1 MVAKDKNQSRVATI
15 RNELGLHARS
25 AAQIAEIA
33 RNSKADVWIMNGGQ
47 KADASSIMDI
57 LTLECAQGTKIT
69 IVIEDGA
76 DSDILETIFNLVD
89 SGFGE

>member
-1 MVAKDKNQSRVATI
+1 MMGKDKKESRAATI
-15 RNELGLHARS
+15 RNKLGLHARS

-33 RNSKADVWIMNGGQ
+33 GNSKANIWIMKGSQ

-57 LTLECAQGTKIT
+57 LTLECAQGTNIT
-69 IVIEDGA
+69 IVIEDDA
-76 DSDILETIFNLVD
+76 DARILEAIFNLVD

>member
-1 MVAKDKNQSRVATI
+1 MVGKDKKVSRVATI
-15 RNELGLHARS
+15 RNKLGLHARS

-33 RNSKADVWIMNGGQ
+33 RNSEANIWIMKGSR

-69 IVIEDGA
+69 IVIEDDA
-76 DSDILETIFNLVD
+76 DAGILETIFNLVD

>member
-1 MVAKDKNQSRVATI
+1 MVGKDKKVSRVATI
-15 RNELGLHARS
+15 RNKLGLHARS

-33 RNSKADVWIMNGGQ
+33 RNSKANIWIRKGSQ

-69 IVIEDGA
+69 IAIEDDA
-76 DSDILETIFNLVD
+76 DTGILETIFHLVD

>member
-1 MVAKDKNQSRVATI
+1 MVGKDKKESRAAII
-15 RNELGLHARS
+15 RNKLGLHARS

-33 RNSKADVWIMNGGQ
+33 GNSKAKVWIVKGGQ

-57 LTLECAQGTKIT
+57 LILECAQGTKIT

-76 DSDILETIFNLVD
+76 DTGILEAIFNLVD

>member
-1 MVAKDKNQSRVATI
+1 MVGKEKEVSRVATI
-15 RNELGLHARS
+15 RNKLGLHARS
-25 AAQIAEIA
+25 AAQIAVIA
-33 RNSKADVWIMNGGQ
+33 RNSTANVWIMKGSQ

-76 DSDILETIFNLVD
+76 DTGILEAIFNLVD